1 MKSTFLVSVQQ
12 QRKGSK
18 VLPLFII
25 FSITPNLIVNEPSV
39 PPVVHSSST
48 GTSSM
53 IVVDYTKPVTS
64 VQIRLVDGQRYHNIH
79 CMCVLLYYID

>member
-1 MKSTFLVSVQQ
+1 MKSTFLVSVQH

-18 VLPLFII
+18 ILPLFII
-25 FSITPNLIVNEPSV
+25 FRITSNLIDPSV

-64 VQIRLVDGQRYHNIH
+64 VQIRLADGQRYHNIH

>member
-1 MKSTFLVSVQQ
+1 MKSTFLVSVQH

-18 VLPLFII
+18 ILPLFII
-25 FSITPNLIVNEPSV
+25 FRITSNLIDPSV

-64 VQIRLVDGQRYHNIH
+64 VQIQLADGQRYHNIH